1 MSAIPVKIIDTMH
14 ELEHEYKSLAN
25 VPGKDARL
33 IKLNRFFNISGDA
46 KDDKIKS
53 LILDGYSVKEIEDMV
68 KTSHERVSKVAIQ
81 YHIPIRQKYNYVAV
95 KQGSPR
101 IFSFNLAGFQAV
113 TKSDTSNFKNAKQ
126 ALTRK
131 GYKLRRPQKPVRWSS
146 VMPGDNYIDGKDICV
161 KE

>member
-1 MSAIPVKIIDTMH
+1 MSAIPMEIMDTII
-14 ELEHEYKSLAN
+14 ELEQDYKSLSN
-25 VPGKDARL
+25 VPKSDSRL
-33 IKLNRFFNISGDA
+33 IKLNCFFNISGDA

-53 LILDGYSVKEIEDMV
+53 LILDGYSVREIEDMV
-68 KTSHERVSKVAIQ
+68 KTSHERVSRVAVK

-95 KQGSPR
+95 KKGSPR
-101 IFSFNLAGFQAV
+101 IFSFNLAGFQTV

-131 GYKLRRPQKPVRWSS
+131 GYKLRVPQKPVRWGS

>member
-14 ELEHEYKSLAN
+14 ELEHEYKSLTN
-25 VPGKDARL
+25 VPRKDTRL
-33 IKLNRFFNISGDA
+33 IKLNRFFNNDEDA

-53 LILDGYSVKEIEDMV
+53 LIIDGYSVREIEDMV
-68 KTSHERVSKVAIQ
+68 KTSHERVSRVAIQ
-81 YHIPIRQKYNYVAV
+81 YHIPIRQKFNYVAV
-95 KQGSPR
+95 KKNSPR
-101 IFSFNLAGFQAV
+101 IFSFSLAGFKVV

-126 ALTRK
+126 ALKRK
-131 GYKLRRPQKPVRWSS
+131 GYKLRVPQKPVRWSS